1 MPSTLPL
8 RQKVTDS
15 GIQQSARFPIRR
27 APLLSSHQRTPISL
41 PRYLLPSQP
50 NILPESLDF
59 LSITQAILPLIH
71 RCPRGC
77 DKSTPHGNNTH
88 CSPQD
93 VNRLYLT
100 VAFSHM
106 KEAFFVFQSITVTF
120 DISDSAPALRGAW
133 RPEPQLVNYARE
145 LQEGWSSFEISLS
158 FCSLSLS

>member
-27 APLLSSHQRTPISL
+27 APLLSSHLLSSHQRTPISL

-50 NILPESLDF
+50 NILPEPPDF
-59 LSITQAILPLIH
+59 LSITQAILPLIY

-93 VNRLYLT
+93 VNKIYRLYLT

-106 KEAFFVFQSITVTF
+106 KEAIFVL
-120 DISDSAPALRGAW
+120 ISAILLRRSGSLA
-133 RPEPQLVNYARE
+133 ARAAV
-145 LQEGWSSFEISLS
+145 S
-158 FCSLSLS
+158 